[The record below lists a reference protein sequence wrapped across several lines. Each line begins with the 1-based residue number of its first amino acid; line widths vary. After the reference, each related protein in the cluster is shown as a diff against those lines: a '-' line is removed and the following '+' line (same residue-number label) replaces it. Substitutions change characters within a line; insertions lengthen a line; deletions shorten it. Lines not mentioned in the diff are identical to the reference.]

1 LDAVAAEAAR
11 ETSWRFEKDFNV
23 GVESTEPIGVHRAR
37 VLRDL
42 NGPPGALHDRGQT
55 PSSQT
60 QGLTSRGVA
69 AARPL
74 LRNEAS
80 LWADRLLGDAAAEL
94 RVPLDRVGDSLR
106 SVLAGDL
113 GALNPTQRACLRD
126 ALSACEQVDTMV
138 MALRRLNRRRHGQG
152 AINRCW
158 FDVATLCGEVER
170 VIQRALPNRQVMIRW
185 HGFTDSVRHA
195 FGDPAMAVRLLAG
208 LIESAIR
215 GGASDGKA
223 IWVRAA
229 GVPQQSVLRISVTVE
244 DGCFFGVAARRSDRL
259 TEGQKAYWVE
269 FAVWR
274 QLAAALMT
282 QTELRMRPN
291 GGWEMAFELPVDGP
305 SAVVSQWV
313 RWRLCQTSK
322 TVPRRK
328 ELAAEGTEPSNETTA
343 VWLRQHVGATV
354 GPGPLHQDRAAVLT
368 VVAGAAVS
376 VDAIEAFHRKIQ
388 EDLGLY
394 DFAYRVS
401 PRRWVLVWDVNGS
414 QARTRIEML
423 ATGNLDSASPIRL
436 HWSVI
441 GNLPIRDGQT
451 ARILA
456 DRLTRELLTDSD
468 AGSITIDELTETTA
482 ALSPSTVPSERLR
495 AEMRHLAARVRV
507 QNEHLQNQARQLRLP
522 AGG

>member
-1 LDAVAAEAAR
+1 
-11 ETSWRFEKDFNV
+11 V

-42 NGPPGALHDRGQT
+42 NRGGNPLVDRSSGALAD
-55 PSSQT
+55 
-60 QGLTSRGVA
+60 
-69 AARPL
+69 ARL
-74 LRNEAS
+74 LSRNEASPRNEGS

-94 RVPLDRVGDSLR
+94 RVPLARVGDSIR
-106 SVLAGDL
+106 SVVSGDL
-113 GALNPTQRACLRD
+113 GALTPAQRACLRD
-126 ALSACEQVDTMV
+126 ALSACDQIDTMV
-138 MALRRLNRRRHGQG
+138 LALRRLNRRRHGQG

-170 VIQRALPNRQVMIRW
+170 VVQLSLPSRRVMIRW
-185 HGFTDSVRHA
+185 HGFTDSVRYV
-195 FGDPAMAVRLLAG
+195 FGDPVIAVRLLAG
-208 LIESAIR
+208 MIESAIR
-215 GGASDGKA
+215 GGASDGRA

-229 GVPQQSVLRISVTVE
+229 VAAQPSVLRISVSVE
-244 DGCFFGVAARRSDRL
+244 DGCFFGATATSADRL
-259 TEGQKAYWVE
+259 AEGQKGYWVQW
-269 FAVWR
+269 AVWR
-274 QLAAALMT
+274 QLAAALLT
-282 QTELRMRPN
+282 QPDLRKRPN
-291 GGWEMAFELPVDGP
+291 GGWEIAFELPMDGP
-305 SAVVSQWV
+305 NGVVAQWV
-313 RWRLCQTSK
+313 RWRLYQTSK
-322 TVPRRK
+322 TVPRKR
-328 ELAAEGTEPSNETTA
+328 ELARDAIGLSSDSPAGLWRN
-343 VWLRQHVGATV
+343 HVAAPV
-354 GPGPLHQDRAAVLT
+354 GPGPLHQDRAVVLT

-376 VDAIEAFHRKIQ
+376 PDAIEAFHRKVQ

-436 HWSVI
+436 HWSAI

-456 DRLTRELLTDSD
+456 DRMTRELLTDTD
-468 AGSITIDELTETTA
+468 AGSITIDELAEPS
-482 ALSPSTVPSERLR
+482 LGISPSTIPSDRLR

-507 QNEHLQNQARQLRLP
+507 QNEHLQNQARQFRLP